1 LPSSRF
7 RVFRHIRGLERGDG
21 AIGSSG
27 VSMYAPPESVVYLYG
42 AGRVLLCVCVRVRL
56 SVRHKIVESFL
67 FVCLPQYLHFGKGF
81 VGCCSRCGCGRS
93 CCAYRTHVLTLEVAD
108 RRSHCPRAC
117 TSTSRV
123 SPSALSH
130 SVVPLVTKICALI
143 ARRTSWLTGLCI
155 DLDLLLC
162 FWFVSSQRAIFLFGV
177 CTLGGAAALRKG

>member
-1 LPSSRF
+1 
-7 RVFRHIRGLERGDG
+7 
-21 AIGSSG
+21 
-27 VSMYAPPESVVYLYG
+27 MYAPPESVVYLYG
-42 AGRVLLCVCVRVRL
+42 AGRVLLCVCVCVCL

-81 VGCCSRCGCGRS
+81 VGCCSRRGCGLPY
-93 CCAYRTHVLTLEVAD
+93 CAYRARVLVLEAAV
-108 RRSHCPRAC
+108 RRLHLHARMCIHIAAAS
-117 TSTSRV
+117 S
-123 SPSALSH
+123 SALSH

-143 ARRTSWLTGLCI
+143 ARRTSWLTGPCI